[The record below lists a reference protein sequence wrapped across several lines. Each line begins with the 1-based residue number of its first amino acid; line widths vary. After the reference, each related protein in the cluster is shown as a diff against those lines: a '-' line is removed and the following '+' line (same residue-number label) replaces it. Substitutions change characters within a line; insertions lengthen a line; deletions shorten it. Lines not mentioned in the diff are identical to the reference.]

1 MFNYISMYNKG
12 YTEIILPYMRIV
24 NFAGDGSYVFCFM
37 PPVSSSSLRSSE
49 LGTFS
54 LFKCDD
60 LEHFL
65 CLLICNLSSFF
76 PFIFL

>member
-37 PPVSSSSLRSSE
+37 PPVSSSFITKFRV
-49 LGTFS
+49 GY
-54 LFKCDD
+54 
-60 LEHFL
+60 
-65 CLLICNLSSFF
+65 LLIV
-76 PFIFL
+76 